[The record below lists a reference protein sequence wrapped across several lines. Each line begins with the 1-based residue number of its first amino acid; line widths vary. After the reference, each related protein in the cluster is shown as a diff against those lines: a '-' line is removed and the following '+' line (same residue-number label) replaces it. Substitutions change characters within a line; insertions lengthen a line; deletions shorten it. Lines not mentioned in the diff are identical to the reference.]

1 MSPSHRRWL
10 FVAVLVAALA
20 AGPAGTAA
28 ASDGSATAG
37 PSEPAVGPAAAV
49 SNHTDGNG
57 TNDAGDNGTATP
69 TGAPPSVSLGLD
81 GEPVA
86 AGSYSLTA
94 SDPTL
99 AVDASIE
106 TAGAELETVGFRV
119 NSRVVRTYA
128 VDGAEASV
136 SLALPLSTGNNSVR
150 VVVEDSGGRLA
161 QRDLTVGKDDLA
173 PWIGLSRPEPTEPRR
188 RIPNLTVNR
197 SLVTFGVETAEF
209 TGVREAFL
217 EVSGEDGRDAAFRT
231 DPGDRFEQ
239 TLLVG
244 LGNTTATIRVTDELG
259 NVRTRRFRVELNDS
273 QAPTVS
279 LDPYPARTTER
290 TVTLTGTL
298 ADNVWVRNATVAVDH
313 LDATNRTGVTNYAE
327 SVGRDAAYEY
337 SRAGRRVAFEK
348 QVLLRPGRNRIE
360 IRARDHRGQTG
371 NRTLVVERTERA
383 RTDENGPPRVTIDA
397 NRTRRLPDGRV
408 RVVAGVADEDLNLA
422 RVTAETADLDT
433 GTIVDIERDTDPDDP
448 GSTTLNVTLQG
459 AEGTTVVRVRASDAE
474 NARDTAVRQLGAGT
488 TPRSEPAATATTTA
502 TATSTPAGPAP
513 ATATRR
519 ANQRQATAGNETA
532 DGLPVVGS
540 FGGAG
545 GILGSAVG
553 ALTGI
558 APFTVGS
565 FVFVLVTYAVVRGI
579 LARRRQAT

>member
-1 MSPSHRRWL
+1 M
-10 FVAVLVAALA
+10 
-20 AGPAGTAA
+20 
-28 ASDGSATAG
+28 
-37 PSEPAVGPAAAV
+37 
-49 SNHTDGNG
+49 
-57 TNDAGDNGTATP
+57 
-69 TGAPPSVSLGLD
+69 
-81 GEPVA
+81 
-86 AGSYSLTA
+86 
-94 SDPTL
+94 
-99 AVDASIE
+99 
-106 TAGAELETVGFRV
+106 
-119 NSRVVRTYA
+119 
-128 VDGAEASV
+128 
-136 SLALPLSTGNNSVR
+136 
-150 VVVEDSGGRLA
+150 
-161 QRDLTVGKDDLA
+161 
-173 PWIGLSRPEPTEPRR
+173 
-188 RIPNLTVNR
+188 
-197 SLVTFGVETAEF
+197 
-209 TGVREAFL
+209 
-217 EVSGEDGRDAAFRT
+217 SGEDGRDTAFRT

-259 NVRTRRFRVELNDS
+259 NVRTRRFRVALNDS

-279 LDPYPARTTER
+279 LDPYPERTTER

-313 LDATNRTGVTNYAE
+313 LDATNRTGVTSYTE

-337 SRAGRRVAFEK
+337 SRAGRRVAFQK

-383 RTDENGPPRVTIDA
+383 RTDENAPPRVTIDA

-422 RVTAETADLDT
+422 RVTAETANLDT
-433 GTIVDIERDTDPDDP
+433 GTIIDIERDTDLDGP
-448 GSTTLNVTLQG
+448 GSTTLNVTLEG
-459 AEGTTVVRVRASDAE
+459 TEGTTVVRVRAGDAE
-474 NARDTAVRQLGAGT
+474 NARDTAVRQLGTET
-488 TPRSEPAATATTTA
+488 TPRSEPTATATATATTT
-502 TATSTPAGPAP
+502 PASPAP

-519 ANQRQATAGNETA
+519 ANRRQTTAGNETT
-532 DGLPVVGS
+532 GSLPVVGS
-540 FGGAG
+540 LGGAG
-545 GILGSAVG
+545 GTLGSAVG